1 MGKANGDRTLRKFI
15 SSGKCSKGTLSLQ
28 FAKEQSPV
36 LEFDFKVNRYSSES
50 TYMINSM
57 HTLGLEEIR

>member
-36 LEFDFKVNRYSSES
+36 LEFDFKVNRYSSINY
-50 TYMINSM
+50 TINSM